1 MLPVH
6 VIPPASGA
14 TVNCSTTSGGRTDG
28 TVSSDRPLSPVSPV
42 NPVSAVNPAG
52 TGRKLRGGAIG
63 VGLLFAA
70 ALLAGCGGSDDASAQ
85 AAATA
90 SAIASAVGVAPVG
103 TEEPAST
110 SGPVTG
116 EEFCAVLKKAQSELD
131 SLPSEEVA
139 FVNLTLELVKLWE
152 ENGALTA
159 MDAAT
164 MDALATSCPEVAAA
178 ALKVTGKESF
188 VDFR

>member
-28 TVSSDRPLSPVSPV
+28 TASRDRRLSL
-42 NPVSAVNPAG
+42 AG
-52 TGRKLRGGAIG
+52 TGRRLRGGAIG

-116 EEFCAVLKKAQSELD
+116 EEFCAVLKEAQSELD